1 LEKQKTSSVGISVGT
16 ITKSDV
22 RSAIKAGVL
31 TQEEERYIRL
41 RYGISEGPSA
51 KIVRRGQ
58 DNAEARAKLALI
70 EASMMP
76 ENLSQ
81 VNETVK
87 NRIINRL
94 REQ

>member
-1 LEKQKTSSVGISVGT
+1 MEKQKTSSVGISVGT